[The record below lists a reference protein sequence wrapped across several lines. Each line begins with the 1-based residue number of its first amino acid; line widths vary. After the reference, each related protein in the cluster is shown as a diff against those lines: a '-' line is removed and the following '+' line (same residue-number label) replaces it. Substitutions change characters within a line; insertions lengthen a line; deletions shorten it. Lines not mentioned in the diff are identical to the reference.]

1 MVQRGTRE
9 AAHRTTVSN
18 PLPLPPSD
26 KVLSKGGEK
35 TSHNAGEKKKN
46 PTFNRPLGDREHVKL
61 TLKNKI

>member
-35 TSHNAGEKKKN
+35 TSHNAGEKKKKSHFQQA
-46 PTFNRPLGDREHVKL
+46 TG
-61 TLKNKI
+61 